1 MVAQAVRSA
10 VATTAA
16 AIRVTLMNELTIY
29 HNPAC
34 SKSRET
40 LALIKASGHEPRIV
54 EYLKTPPSEAELTAI
69 VRKLN
74 IKPLELVRR
83 NEQIFKDKYAGRKLG
98 DKEWIKAMIEHPILM
113 QRPIVVRGEAAA
125 IGRPPQ
131 DVERLLR

>member
-1 MVAQAVRSA
+1 MLAQALRFA
-10 VATTAA
+10 IAT
-16 AIRVTLMNELTIY
+16 RVTTMRAPLTIY

-34 SKSRET
+34 TKSRET
-40 LALIKASGHEPRIV
+40 LALIRERGHEPQIV

-69 VRKLN
+69 VRKLG
-74 IKPLELVRR
+74 IKPLELVRTG
-83 NEQIFKDKYAGRKLG
+83 EQVFKDNYKGKTLS
-98 DKEWIKAMIEHPILM
+98 DKGWIKAMVANPILI

>member
-1 MVAQAVRSA
+1 MLAQAVRFA
-10 VATTAA
+10 IAT
-16 AIRVTLMNELTIY
+16 RVTTMRAPLTIY

-34 SKSRET
+34 TKSRET
-40 LALIKASGHEPRIV
+40 LALIRERGHEPQIV

-69 VRKLN
+69 VRKLG
-74 IKPLELVRR
+74 IKPLELVRTG
-83 NEQIFKDKYAGRKLG
+83 EQVFKDKYKGKTLS
-98 DKEWIKAMIEHPILM
+98 DKEWIKAMVANPILI

>member
-1 MVAQAVRSA
+1 MLAQALRFA
-10 VATTAA
+10 IAT
-16 AIRVTLMNELTIY
+16 RVTTMRAPLTIY

-34 SKSRET
+34 TKSRET
-40 LALIKASGHEPRIV
+40 LALIRERGHEPQIV

-69 VRKLN
+69 VRKLG
-74 IKPLELVRR
+74 IKPLELVRTG
-83 NEQIFKDKYAGRKLG
+83 EQVFKDNYKGKTLS
-98 DKEWIKAMIEHPILM
+98 DKEWIKAMVANPILI